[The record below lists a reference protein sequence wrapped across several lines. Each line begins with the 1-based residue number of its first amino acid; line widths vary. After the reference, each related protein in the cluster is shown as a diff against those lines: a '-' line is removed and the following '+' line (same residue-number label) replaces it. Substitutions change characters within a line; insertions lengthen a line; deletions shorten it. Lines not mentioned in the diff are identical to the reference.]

1 MYIVPSSSCPYL
13 ISNYELI
20 TNKLQIEN
28 KEIIIG
34 TDQNFDH
41 LNIHCAYSKHLLETF
56 FAACLVPTITRPT
69 KITNESATL
78 IDNINVSGNRLEY
91 LRSGILVAYI
101 SDHFPLFTGTF
112 FRHCIHKNST
122 NSYRKRDTTAIYRI
136 NTLLLATARSP
147 LQQLH
152 INDQFDFVN
161 INLLEYINI

>member
-34 TDQNFDH
+34 TDQNCDH

-136 NTLLLATARSP
+136 NTIDVRTRHKVAAP
-147 LQQLH
+147 LFLCLVTQ
-152 INDQFDFVN
+152 I
-161 INLLEYINI
+161 